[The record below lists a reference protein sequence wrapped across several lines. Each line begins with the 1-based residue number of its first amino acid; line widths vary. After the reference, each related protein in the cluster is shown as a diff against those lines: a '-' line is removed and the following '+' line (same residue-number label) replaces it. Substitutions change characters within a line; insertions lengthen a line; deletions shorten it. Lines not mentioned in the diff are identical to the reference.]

1 MQGMALIGM
10 LLVGTLPALL
20 PGRRA
25 FLAALAGV
33 AVLYCAQVAWFFR
46 AVERDAPEGPAFL
59 AGIAILGVEQVL
71 VGASIIG
78 RLIAHFLA
86 RRLGRYAR
94 AGLIWGLALLAAS
107 LCAFSL
113 SDYASP
119 MLMGA
124 VVPFVWFCLALLLA
138 PRPSRALSSA

>member
-10 LLVGTLPALL
+10 LLVDTLPALL

-25 FLAALAGV
+25 FLVALAGV
-33 AVLYCAQVAWFFR
+33 AVLYGAQVAWFFW
-46 AVERDAPEGPAFL
+46 AVERDATEGPSFMAR
-59 AGIAILGVEQVL
+59 IAILGVEQVL
-71 VGASIIG
+71 VVASIIG

-94 AGLIWGLALLAAS
+94 AGPVGGLALLAAS

-113 SDYASP
+113 SGYAAP

-124 VVPFVWFCLALLLA
+124 AAPFVWFCMALLLA
-138 PRPSRALSSA
+138 PRPDRGLSFA